1 MTEQNRPPMPPIDAE
16 PQAASHA
23 RVACAASHDHDPRPL
38 GVIVLGRGGSGA
50 AAREQLQAL
59 AEPLRALL
67 PEARIVIAF
76 ADRASPSLPEALGQC
91 LPCRQII
98 VQPLFLPGENALL
111 RWLEKVA
118 QRWRHQQASESEALA
133 ALPPIVF
140 APGIWQQAALPE
152 LLARQIAQAQ
162 ALPDVTQTTPERWQ
176 HDPAA
181 WSTIPPHQRHAL
193 LCLGPRCTALGAAAL
208 WPQLTERLRACGKL
222 QRGVM
227 ALQTSCQYPCNHGPL
242 MIVYPEGI
250 WYGRLDE
257 DAIAHIVD
265 EHLQHG
271 RPLAQYRI
279 HRTGQEPAGG
289 A

>member
-1 MTEQNRPPMPPIDAE
+1 MSPTNAE
-16 PQAASHA
+16 PQAEAQSPSVTNHE
-23 RVACAASHDHDPRPL
+23 PRPL
-38 GVIVLGRGGSGA
+38 GVVVLGRGGSGA

-59 AEPLRALL
+59 AEQLRAQL
-67 PEARIVIAF
+67 PGARIAIAF
-76 ADRASPSLPEALGQC
+76 ADRASPSLPEALTQC

-98 VQPLFLPGENALL
+98 VLPLLLPGENALL

-118 QRWRHQQASESEALA
+118 RRWRHQQASAPEALA

-140 APGIWQQAALPE
+140 APGIWQQPALPE

-242 MIVYPEGI
+242 LIVYPEGI

-279 HRTGQEPAGG
+279 HRTGEQPPGG